1 MDIPPNNSMS
11 RMNPVDPFPNPPIQ
25 DDALTLWLRHDGPGC
40 LVENRLADGVILG
53 PYRVLGLLGRGGSA
67 EVYRAVRINGGD
79 IVALKVPHRR
89 DDAPASERFRR
100 EARLLA
106 EHPHPALPRLV
117 DSGEA
122 DGLPWLAMEELFPGD
137 LPRKPRDVERFL
149 LSLCQG
155 IAHLHALGLV
165 HRDIKPGNILCRADG
180 TPVLI
185 DLGLVK
191 ESTEAHPFPVGNAP
205 LSVVDGRAVGHGTP
219 GWAAPEQFSGG
230 DISPAADV
238 YALGMLALDC
248 FDGRAPRLW
257 RPLLRR
263 ATSPLPAERPPNAA
277 AFAKALR
284 HRYRPLWWVA
294 AVGLAIVAIQIFIVR
309 AVPSVPTVSFVSFP
323 EYKNSSDVGLRKQSL
338 RPAPELAERLGLP
351 SAGWWTGTD
360 YSWLPDPEVPG
371 GIQSG
376 QSMNSMDSILAVP
389 IKSPCRVTFRYRRHF
404 AGDAIL
410 PAGDIRPRSYFTV
423 FSADALHGE
432 NMELQMAFATFDK
445 ASVLFLDREGDAY
458 VGPLGEERTAVVD
471 VPVETHVLYFVYH
484 HGGTGYINQF
494 NGVRIDTIHM
504 DNP

>member
-1 MDIPPNNSMS
+1 MNTTDPPPDS
-11 RMNPVDPFPNPPIQ
+11 PPR
-25 DDALTLWLRHDGPGC
+25 DDDLSLWLRREGPACLAENLLPDG
-40 LVENRLADGVILG
+40 AALG

-67 EVYRAVRINGGD
+67 EVYRAVRTDNG
-79 IVALKVPHRR
+79 IVAALKVPRR
-89 DDAPASERFRR
+89 DDAAAAERFRR
-100 EARLLA
+100 ETRLLA
-106 EHPHPALPRLV
+106 DHPHPALPRLV

-137 LPRKPRDVERFL
+137 LPHKPREVERFIL
-149 LSLCQG
+149 ALCRG
-155 IAHLHALGLV
+155 IAHLHTLGLV

-191 ESTEAHPFPVGNAP
+191 ESAEARPFPVSDAP

-230 DISPAADV
+230 DISPAADI

-248 FDGRAPRLW
+248 FDGHAPRLW

-263 ATSPLPAERPPNAA
+263 ATSPLPAERPANAT

-284 HRYRPLWWVA
+284 HRRRPLWWFSAAGLATVA
-294 AVGLAIVAIQIFIVR
+294 ALVCMALAIPGA
-309 AVPSVPTVSFVSFP
+309 PKVSIVSFP
-323 EYKNSSDVGLRKQSL
+323 EDTDSLDAGLRKQSL

-351 SAGWWTGTD
+351 DAEWWTGTD
-360 YSWLPDPEVPG
+360 YSWRPDSEIPG

-376 QSMNSMDSILAVP
+376 ESMNPVDSILAIPVT
-389 IKSPCRVTFRYRRHF
+389 SPCRVTFRYRRHF

-410 PAGDIRPRSYFTV
+410 PAGDPRPRSSFTV
-423 FSADALHGE
+423 FAADALRGE
-432 NMELQMAFATFDK
+432 KRELQMAFA
-445 ASVLFLDREGDAY
+445 VLGEENILFLDREGDKDAA
-458 VGPLGEERTAVVD
+458 PLGEERTASVD
-471 VPVETHVLYFVYH
+471 VPAGTRVLYFVYH

-494 NGVRIDTIHM
+494 NGVRMDTIHM
-504 DNP
+504 DTP